1 MKTYIDVRPRR
12 QLVRVSVVPER
23 GGDVHGRRDGLV
35 GVEVVVGVDR
45 PGGEGQVLKRG
56 RKGRR
61 IQRYGCRIIIVPGG
75 GGGGGGG
82 SVPVQRLL
90 VRRVLHDT
98 TPVVL
103 LVLPGHVVFFF
114 SSTFFYA
121 KEEKK
126 EEKSCYIPGASY
138 SSVSFSCNYGKSQ
151 ASTF

>member
-61 IQRYGCRIIIVPGG
+61 FQRYGCRIIIVP
-75 GGGGGGG
+75 GGGGGG

>member
-75 GGGGGGG
+75 GG

-114 SSTFFYA
+114 SSTFFYFLLRDRR
-121 KEEKK
+121 KK
-126 EEKSCYIPGASY
+126 KLLYTWG
-138 SSVSFSCNYGKSQ
+138 
-151 ASTF
+151 